1 MIFFKKL
8 FSMAFIMLI
17 GFSDIA
23 YGQDCDLMLF
33 GAVKDAKNGD
43 LLPGA
48 SLKLIESKQQVV
60 TDIDGHYHF
69 EKLCKGEYY
78 LEITYIGFQTVKQK
92 ISITKNTELDILL
105 KVDASLLNEVVI
117 TEKKSIE
124 APVQTKSVLSGKDLE
139 LTKGASLGEALK
151 KIPGL
156 SSIQTGPSISKPA
169 IHGMHSNRVLI
180 YNAGVRQ
187 EGQQWG
193 AEHAP
198 EIDPLIADQIVVL
211 KGASAVAYG
220 SDAIAGVILVE
231 PQELQYGKGFNGEA
245 NLIGGSNNGQALFNA
260 KVENSSS
267 KNPNWSWRAY
277 LTSQIAGNAKAPNYY
292 LANTG
297 YQQLNGAIMV
307 GYKNKGFGT
316 EIYASSFNSKLGVF
330 RGAQIGS
337 TTDLQNAIDGLRPL
351 PDADFGYSIGRPYQ
365 LVSHSII
372 KLKSFFESKG
382 LGIFELQYSFQQN
395 NREEYDQ
402 IRASAGKDYQLRF
415 ELSTHNLDFHLDHKI
430 GDKISGK
437 VGATGVFQQNFY
449 DGRFLVP
456 FFNSAASGFYI
467 LEKYRANKFEIEAGL
482 RYDYKYMI
490 ARLRENPNVSTSP
503 EIRPEF
509 NFSQFSASLGTNY
522 QIGNAVLANFTFSKG
537 WRPPSINELFSFGT
551 HQGSGTFEIG
561 DRNLVEESAFNFSAG
576 LKKEQ
581 GKFTFDVNA
590 YLNLIDNYIYLKP
603 SNELILTSRG
613 AYPTFNYVQ
622 VNARFAGIDFS
633 SGLQVSNRLQLL
645 GKYSTVRAY
654 DRNTDTH
661 LEFIPADKFGLDAVF
676 NFESIGKF
684 KKNTL
689 DFGVSHTTQQDRVL
703 QAQDY
708 AATPAAYTLFSMDLS
723 TNINLFKTSL
733 GFSLT
738 VQNLTN
744 QVYRDYLNRF
754 RYFADEQG
762 RNFIFRTKIPF

>member
-1 MIFFKKL
+1 MKFVKKL
-8 FSMAFIMLI
+8 SLLVFIILF
-17 GFSDIA
+17 GFSNN
-23 YGQDCDLMLF
+23 LF
-33 GAVKDAKNGD
+33 SQTCEFTLVGVLTDAQNGE
-43 LLPGA
+43 LLAGA
-48 SLKLIESKQQVV
+48 SLKLTGAKQQSI
-60 TDIDGHYHF
+60 TDLDGHFHF
-69 EKLCKGEYY
+69 EKLCQGQYT
-78 LEITYIGFQTVKQK
+78 LEVTYIGYLTYSQK
-92 ISITKNTELDILL
+92 ITLNKNTEFNFALTR
-105 KVDASLLNEVVI
+105 DASALNEVVV
-117 TEKKSIE
+117 TEKKVIE
-124 APVQTKSVLSGKDLE
+124 APVQTKSVLTGRELE
-139 LTKGASLGEALK
+139 ITKGASLGEALK

-156 SSIQTGPSISKPA
+156 SSLQTGPSISKPA

-211 KGASAVAYG
+211 KGASAVVYG

-260 KVENSSS
+260 RIENSSI
-267 KNPNWSWRAY
+267 KNTNWSWRAY
-277 LTSQIAGNAKAPNYY
+277 LTSQIAGNAKTPNYF

-297 YQQLNGAIMV
+297 YQQLNGAVML
-307 GYKNKGFGT
+307 GYKKEKFGA
-316 EIYASSFNSKLGVF
+316 EVYASSFNSKLGVF

-351 PDADFGYSIGRPYQ
+351 PKADFGYSIGRPYQ
-365 LVSHSII
+365 QVSHSIL
-372 KLKSFFESKG
+372 KLKSFLEAKSLGTFE
-382 LGIFELQYSFQQN
+382 FQYSFQQN

-415 ELSTHNLDFHLDHKI
+415 ELSTHNLDVHLDHQI
-430 GDKISGK
+430 GDKITGK
-437 VGATGVFQQNFY
+437 IGSNSIFQQNFY

-456 FFNSAASGFYI
+456 FFNSLASGIYV
-467 LEKYRANKFEIEAGL
+467 LEKYRSNKFEVEAGL
-482 RYDYKYMI
+482 RFDYKYMI
-490 ARLRENPNVSTSP
+490 ARLRENPNVSSSP

-509 NFSQFSASLGTNY
+509 NFNQFSASLGANY
-522 QIGNAVLANFTFSKG
+522 QIGNAVLANFTISKG

-561 DRNLVEESAFNFSAG
+561 DRTLTEESAFNFSTG

-603 SNELILTSRG
+603 NNELILTSRG
-613 AYPTFNYVQ
+613 AYPTFNYVA

-633 SGLQVSNRLQLL
+633 SGLQISNRFQLL

-654 DRNTDTH
+654 DRVIGTH
-661 LEFIPADKFGLDAVF
+661 LEFIPADKFGLNAIL
-676 NFESIGKF
+676 NLESLGKLR
-684 KKNTL
+684 NSTI
-689 DFGVSHTTQQDRVL
+689 DFGVSHTARQNRVL
-703 QAQDY
+703 QTQDY
-708 AATPAAYTLFSMDLS
+708 AATPAAYTLFSTDLS
-723 TNINLFKTSL
+723 TKINLFKKSI

-744 QVYRDYLNRF
+744 KVYRDYLNRF

-762 RNFIFRTKIPF
+762 RNFIFRTSIPI

>member
-1 MIFFKKL
+1 MNFVKKL
-8 FSMAFIMLI
+8 GLLVFIILLGFSNHLFSQSCDLVLI
-17 GFSDIA
+17 GT
-23 YGQDCDLMLF
+23 
-33 GAVKDAKNGD
+33 VKDTQNSD
-43 LLPGA
+43 LLAGA
-48 SLKLIESKQQVV
+48 SLKLIEAKQQTV
-60 TDIDGHYHF
+60 TDLDGHFHF
-69 EKLCKGEYY
+69 KKLCDGQYT
-78 LEITYIGFQTVKQK
+78 LEVTYIGFITYSQK
-92 ISITKNTELDILL
+92 ITINKNTKLDISLIPDANAL
-105 KVDASLLNEVVI
+105 KEVLVSD
-117 TEKKSIE
+117 KKVIE
-124 APVQTKSVLSGKDLE
+124 APVQAKSVLSGRDLE
-139 LTKGASLGEALK
+139 MTKGASLGEALK

-156 SSIQTGPSISKPA
+156 SSLQTGPSISKPA

-245 NLIGGSNNGQALFNA
+245 NIIGGSNNGQALFN
-260 KVENSSS
+260 VRLENSSP
-267 KNPNWSWRAY
+267 KNTNWSWRAY
-277 LTSQIAGNAKAPNYY
+277 LTSQIAGNAKTPNYY

-297 YQQLNGAIMV
+297 YQQLNGAVMF
-307 GYKNKGFGT
+307 GYKKKKFGA
-316 EIYASSFNSKLGVF
+316 EVYASSFNSKLGVF

-337 TTDLQNAIDGLRPL
+337 TTDLQNSIDGIRPL
-351 PDADFGYSIGRPYQ
+351 PEADFGYNIGRPYQ
-365 LVSHSII
+365 LVSHSIF
-372 KLKSFFESKG
+372 KLKSFLETKSLGTFE
-382 LGIFELQYSFQQN
+382 FQYSFQQN

-402 IRASAGKDYQLRF
+402 IRSSTGKDYQLRF
-415 ELSTHNLDFHLDHKI
+415 ELSTHNLDVHLDHKI
-430 GDKISGK
+430 GDKITGK
-437 VGATGVFQQNFY
+437 IGNNSIFQQNFY

-456 FFNSAASGFYI
+456 FFNSFNSGIYA
-467 LEKYRANKFEIEAGL
+467 LEKYRSNKFEIEAGL
-482 RYDYKYMI
+482 RFDYKYMI

-503 EIRPEF
+503 EIRPAF

-522 QIGNAVLANFTFSKG
+522 QIGNSVLANFTFSKG

-561 DRNLVEESAFNFSAG
+561 DRNLVEESAYNLSTG
-576 LKKEQ
+576 LRKEQ

-622 VNARFAGIDFS
+622 VDARFAGIDFS
-633 SGLQVSNRLQLL
+633 SGFQISNRFQLL

-654 DRNTDTH
+654 DRGTGTH

-676 NFESIGKF
+676 NFESIGKLR
-684 KKNTL
+684 KSSV
-689 DFGVSHTTQQDRVL
+689 DFGVSHTARQNRVTQS
-703 QAQDY
+703 QDY

-723 TNINLFKTSL
+723 TNINLFKKSL

-744 QVYRDYLNRF
+744 EVYRDYLNRF

-762 RNFIFRTKIPF
+762 RNFILRTRIPI

>member
-1 MIFFKKL
+1 MSFVNKLILLVFFIFL
-8 FSMAFIMLI
+8 GLSNRIFSQSCELALV
-17 GFSDIA
+17 G
-23 YGQDCDLMLF
+23 
-33 GAVKDAKNGD
+33 VVTDAQTGD
-43 LLPGA
+43 LLAGA
-48 SLKLIESKQQVV
+48 SLKLAGAKQQTVA
-60 TDIDGHYHF
+60 DLDGHFHF
-69 EKLCKGEYY
+69 ENLCNKQYT
-78 LEITYIGFQTVKQK
+78 LEVSFVGYQVYSQK
-92 ISITKNTELDILL
+92 VTLNKNTELKISLSR
-105 KVDASLLNEVVI
+105 DASALSEVVV
-117 TEKKSIE
+117 TEKKVVE
-124 APVQTKSVLSGKDLE
+124 APVQAKAVLSGRDLE

-260 KVENSSS
+260 RVENSSI
-267 KNPNWSWRAY
+267 KNSNWSWRAY
-277 LTSQIAGNAKAPNYY
+277 LTSQIAGNAKTPNYY

-297 YQQLNGAIMV
+297 YQQLNGAVMF
-307 GYKNKGFGT
+307 GYKKEKFGA
-316 EIYASSFNSKLGVF
+316 EVYASSFNSKLGVF

-337 TTDLQNAIDGLRPL
+337 TTDLQNAIDGIRPL
-351 PDADFGYSIGRPYQ
+351 PEADFGYSIGRPYQ
-365 LVSHSII
+365 QVSHSIL
-372 KLKSFFESKG
+372 KLKSFLEVKS
-382 LGIFELQYSFQQN
+382 LGTLEFQYSFQQN

-402 IRASAGKDYQLRF
+402 IRASSVKDYQLRF
-415 ELSTHNLDFHLDHKI
+415 ELSTHNLDVHLDHQI
-430 GDKISGK
+430 GKKISGK
-437 VGATGVFQQNFY
+437 IGTNSIFQQNFY

-456 FFNSAASGFYI
+456 FFNSFASGIYA
-467 LEKYRANKFEIEAGL
+467 LEKYRSNKFEIEAGL
-482 RYDYKYMI
+482 RFDYKNMV

-503 EIRPEF
+503 EIRPAF
-509 NFSQFSASLGTNY
+509 NFNQFSASLGANY

-561 DRNLVEESAFNFSAG
+561 DRNLTEESAFNFSTG

-613 AYPTFNYVQ
+613 AYPTFKYVQ
-622 VNARFAGIDFS
+622 VNAKFAGIDFS

-654 DRNTDTH
+654 DRNTNVH
-661 LEFIPADKFGLDAVF
+661 LEFIPADKFGLDAIF
-676 NFESIGKF
+676 NLESIGKF
-684 KKNTL
+684 KKSTL
-689 DFGVSHTTQQDRVL
+689 DFGVSHTTRQNRVL
-703 QAQDY
+703 QTQDY
-708 AATPAAYTLFSMDLS
+708 AATPSAYTLLSMDLS
-723 TNINLFKTSL
+723 TKVNLFKKSV

-744 QVYRDYLNRF
+744 EVYRDYLNRF

-762 RNFIFRTKIPF
+762 RNFILRTRIPI

>member
-1 MIFFKKL
+1 MIFVKKL
-8 FSMAFIMLI
+8 SLLVFIILL
-17 GFSDIA
+17 GFSSLLF
-23 YGQDCDLMLF
+23 GQSCDLALV
-33 GAVKDAKNGD
+33 GVVKDAQNRD
-43 LLPGA
+43 LAVGA
-48 SLKLIESKQQVV
+48 SLKLVGSKQQML
-60 TDIDGHYHF
+60 TDLDGHFHF
-69 EKLCKGEYY
+69 EKLCDGQYT
-78 LEITYIGFQTVKQK
+78 LVVTYIGYFAYSQK
-92 ISITKNTELDILL
+92 ITLSKDTELNIFLSRNL
-105 KVDASLLNEVVI
+105 NTLNEVVVS
-117 TEKKSIE
+117 EKKVLE
-124 APVQTKSVLSGKDLE
+124 APVQAKSVLTGKDLE
-139 LTKGASLGEALK
+139 ITKGFSLGEALK

-245 NLIGGSNNGQALFNA
+245 NLIGGSNNGQALFN
-260 KVENSSS
+260 VRLENSSI
-267 KNPNWSWRAY
+267 KNSNWSWRAY
-277 LTSQIAGNAKAPNYY
+277 LTSQIAGNAKTPNYY

-297 YQQLNGAIMV
+297 YQQLNGAV
-307 GYKNKGFGT
+307 LFGYKKEKFGA
-316 EIYASSFNSKLGVF
+316 EVYASSFNSKLGVF
-330 RGAQIGS
+330 TGAQIGS
-337 TTDLQNAIDGLRPL
+337 TTDLQNSIDGIRPL
-351 PDADFGYSIGRPYQ
+351 PDANFGYGIGRPYQ
-365 LVSHSII
+365 QVSHSIF
-372 KLKSFFESKG
+372 KLKSFLKAKSFGTFE
-382 LGIFELQYSFQQN
+382 FQYSFQQN

-402 IRASAGKDYQLRF
+402 IRASASKNYQLRF
-415 ELSTHNLDFHLDHKI
+415 ELSTHNLDVHLDHQIGKKITGKI
-430 GDKISGK
+430 GSNSI
-437 VGATGVFQQNFY
+437 FQQNFY

-456 FFNSAASGFYI
+456 FFNSFASGIYA
-467 LEKYRANKFEIEAGL
+467 LEKYRSNKFEIEAGL
-482 RYDYKYMI
+482 RFDYKYMI
-490 ARLRENPNVSTSP
+490 ARLRENPNVSSSP
-503 EIRPEF
+503 EIKPAF
-509 NFSQFSASLGTNY
+509 NFNQFSASLGTNY
-522 QIGNAVLANFTFSKG
+522 QVGNAILANFTFSKG

-551 HQGSGTFEIG
+551 HQGSGTFEVG
-561 DRNLVEESAFNFSAG
+561 DRNLVEESAFNFSTG

-603 SNELILTSRG
+603 NNELILTSRG

-622 VNARFAGIDFS
+622 VDAKFAGIDFS
-633 SGLQVSNRLQLL
+633 SGLQLSNRFQLL
-645 GKYSTVRAY
+645 GKYATVRAY
-654 DRNTDTH
+654 DRVTGTH

-676 NFESIGKF
+676 NFESLGKF
-684 KKNTL
+684 KNSNL
-689 DFGVSHTTQQDRVL
+689 DFGLSHTARQSRVL
-703 QAQDY
+703 QTQDY

-723 TNINLFKTSL
+723 TNINLFKKSI

-744 QVYRDYLNRF
+744 EVYRDYLNRF

-762 RNFIFRTKIPF
+762 RNFILRTRIPI